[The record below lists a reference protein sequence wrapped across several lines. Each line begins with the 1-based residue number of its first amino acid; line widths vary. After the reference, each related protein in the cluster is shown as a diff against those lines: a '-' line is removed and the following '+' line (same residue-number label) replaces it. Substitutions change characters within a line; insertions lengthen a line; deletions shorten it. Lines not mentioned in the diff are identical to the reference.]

1 MDLSLR
7 AGNRQAFLD
16 FVDKRERPSLKLLKH
31 ITSPTMILWGRL
43 DRLYDVEHAFVFQ
56 ENLSDARLAIVE
68 NAGHVPMEEAP
79 DVCALHIR
87 EFLDRL
93 HPD

>member
-1 MDLSLR
+1 MIDNAEVIRYMDLSLR

-56 ENLSDARLAIVE
+56 EIL
-68 NAGHVPMEEAP
+68 G
-79 DVCALHIR
+79 R
-87 EFLDRL
+87 ETGDC
-93 HPD
+93 